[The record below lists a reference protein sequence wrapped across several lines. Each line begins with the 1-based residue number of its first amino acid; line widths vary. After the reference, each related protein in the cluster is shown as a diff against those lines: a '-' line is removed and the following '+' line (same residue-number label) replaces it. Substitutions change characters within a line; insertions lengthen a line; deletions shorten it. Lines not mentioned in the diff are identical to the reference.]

1 MEWAIVPFLQT
12 RPQFIGMSWI
22 IVDRSIFG
30 DPVSGEGL
38 KNLLRGKKKSA
49 TVTCHSYVSCL
60 YKSY

>member
-38 KNLLRGKKKSA
+38 KNLLRGKKKIS
-49 TVTCHSYVSCL
+49 HSNLPFICFML
-60 YKSY
+60 I